1 MITYFSGGSVVNNPL
16 AISGDAVLIPR
27 SGRFPGEGNGNSFS
41 GKNTPVFLP
50 EKSHRQRS
58 LVGYHPQGC
67 KESDVTEPL
76 SM

>member
-27 SGRFPGEGNGNSFS
+27 SGRFPGEGNGISFT
-41 GKNTPVFLP
+41 GVFLP